1 MWCINRG
8 YLCLYCLH
16 TKENI
21 CQQTPM
27 QVMDETAITLCKENS
42 IPVVVFN
49 ITTPGNI
56 MRAIMGDK
64 SLGTTVDMQ
73 AE

>member
-1 MWCINRG
+1 MHLNTI
-8 YLCLYCLH
+8 
-16 TKENI
+16 T
-21 CQQTPM
+21 
-27 QVMDETAITLCKENS
+27 QVMDETAITLCKENN

>member
-1 MWCINRG
+1 MIDNLQVCCIII
-8 YLCLYCLH
+8 
-16 TKENI
+16 ENT
-21 CQQTPM
+21 CYTTHN

-56 MRAIMGDK
+56 MRAIMGDR

-73 AE
+73 TTE